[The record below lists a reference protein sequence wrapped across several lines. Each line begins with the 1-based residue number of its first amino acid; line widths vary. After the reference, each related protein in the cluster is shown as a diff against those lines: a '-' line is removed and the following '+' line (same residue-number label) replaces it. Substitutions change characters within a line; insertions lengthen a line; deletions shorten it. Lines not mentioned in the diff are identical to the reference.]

1 MSVCDSLVAGR
12 SSRRLILHFR
22 GPFFFLRFFLLRFF
36 LLRFFL
42 LRFFFGA
49 SAGAES
55 RAPFLLR
62 LLCTALL
69 RSECIKTSKI
79 ECGDCVNMIQPVVLV
94 MIVLLVA
101 GNNIVHGG
109 SCCAQFDPNQG
120 LEWNNSRCKSTVS
133 LEWNNQGLETIK
145 DWRQV

>member
-22 GPFFFLRFFLLRFF
+22 GPFFF
-36 LLRFFL
+36 LRFFL